1 MIENYR
7 NMFRKLHFEL
17 SGLVTKYHASFDIF
31 RINLMDNL
39 LNRNNVI
46 LSRAT
51 NSSYLKTLFV
61 NL

>member
-7 NMFRKLHFEL
+7 NMFGKLHFEL
-17 SGLVTKYHASFDIF
+17 SGLVHASFDIF
-31 RINLMDNL
+31 RINLMDNF

-51 NSSYLKTLFV
+51 NSSYFKTLFV